1 MAQLFSLGRHDHPMK
16 RRIKIIIGCLFL
28 FLLGVG
34 CGYLLGLP
42 IRVPASGGPIEPSP
56 NDKLSATAFSW
67 QDSHFLGYNDRT
79 YSEFKIE
86 TGSPDPRVIRR
97 VRIEDSAQ
105 IPSIDWREDGQVK
118 WATNNSAVTFS
129 YDGPQTSFQMTL
141 KIQP

>member
-1 MAQLFSLGRHDHPMK
+1 MIRQRPPDHRQVRRKAAGFNKSLQ
-16 RRIKIIIGCLFL
+16 
-28 FLLGVG
+28 
-34 CGYLLGLP
+34 
-42 IRVPASGGPIEPSP
+42 
-56 NDKLSATAFSW
+56 ATAAA
-67 QDSHFLGYNDRT
+67 HDRT